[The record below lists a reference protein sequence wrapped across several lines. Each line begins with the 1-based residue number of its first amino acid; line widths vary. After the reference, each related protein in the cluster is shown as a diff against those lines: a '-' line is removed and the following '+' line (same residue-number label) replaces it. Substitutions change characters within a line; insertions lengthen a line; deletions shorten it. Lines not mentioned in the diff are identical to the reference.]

1 MYTEILEELWLLYGS
16 SMAHTCTTRLGPID
30 LAMQKWILHVHWFLW
45 VASDDHVRDIM
56 RSRPMC
62 SRELMGSTRQLWQ
75 APVFNAYTHSKVK
88 ILHTLSVIIS
98 GAFARVTA
106 SLYKQINPLHIVP
119 KGFNTHNLPVFH
131 SDSVEQP
138 NPQLWR
144 C

>member
-1 MYTEILEELWLLYGS
+1 MVQAWHTFVLRGLVLLILPCRSEFYMYIGFYGW
-16 SMAHTCTTRLGPID
+16 H
-30 LAMQKWILHVHWFLW
+30 
-45 VASDDHVRDIM
+45 HVRDIM
-56 RSRPMC
+56 HSRPMC

-75 APVFNAYTHSKVK
+75 APVFNAYTHSKVE

-131 SDSVEQP
+131 FDSVERP